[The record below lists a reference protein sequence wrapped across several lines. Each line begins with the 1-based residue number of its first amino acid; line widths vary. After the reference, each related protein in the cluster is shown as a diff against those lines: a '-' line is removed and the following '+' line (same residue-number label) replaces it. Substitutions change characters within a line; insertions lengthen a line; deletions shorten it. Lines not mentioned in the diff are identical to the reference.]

1 MRRHNSFVF
10 GASFSFSTMFI
21 AALVASVSGEKTA
34 SAQTKDTAF
43 ENCRQTVGRPIVQG
57 CMRAGGNLDACK
69 AQAKPKVMACAQA
82 AGGAAGN
89 GAKSSPNPA
98 ADTGG
103 DPKGPSVGAAILRAR
118 ALINQGKYPE
128 ALLEL
133 NAAIVQNPDSE
144 RAYGWRGYVFNRM
157 GRYAE
162 AIPDFDKALN
172 IRPRSALVLTN
183 RGNAYYGMKDNG
195 RGLADLN
202 AATEIDP
209 SLANPYAAR
218 GLIYSDMGEQDRAL
232 SELNKAIQLDPNLAS
247 SYSNLGSVYNKLQ
260 QYDKAV
266 AAFDKAIER
275 DLHMVGAFNG
285 RGYAYLNLGEPER
298 ALADLNQALQ
308 MNPKFVRA
316 LNNRGRLYLEKGE
329 YESAIK
335 DFTDDLN
342 IEPQNVGALLK
353 RAKAFELSRNLS
365 AARADFQAALNI
377 VPSHGVATA
386 GLERIDGKIAAASGA
401 KRPVIDHAGVRV
413 ALVIGNSH
421 YKAVD
426 ALANPERD
434 AKLLTD
440 AFRRSG
446 FVKVQLVIDGTRD
459 GLLAALKSFAADAA
473 DADWAV
479 VYYAGHGIELDGSN
493 YLVPIDVKYENDAD
507 IPKESLA
514 LDEILNAVGAA
525 SKLRLVIL
533 DACRENPFV
542 AELKAGQ
549 ASGAGRGLARI
560 EPESGTLVAFATKHG
575 HYATDGTGEDSP
587 FATALVNRIAMPGLE
602 ISQMFR
608 LVHDDVYAA
617 TDKQQEPFTYGQ
629 LSAQGFYFKAR

>member
-1 MRRHNSFVF
+1 
-10 GASFSFSTMFI
+10 
-21 AALVASVSGEKTA
+21 
-34 SAQTKDTAF
+34 
-43 ENCRQTVGRPIVQG
+43 
-57 CMRAGGNLDACK
+57 
-69 AQAKPKVMACAQA
+69 MACALA
-82 AGGAAGN
+82 AGGAAGS
-89 GAKSSPNPA
+89 GAKPSPKA
-98 ADTGG
+98 GADTSA
-103 DPKGPSVGAAILRAR
+103 DPQGSSVGAAIQRAR
-118 ALINQGKYPE
+118 ALIVQGKYPE
-128 ALLEL
+128 ALSEL
-133 NAAIVQNPDSE
+133 NAAVALNPDSE
-144 RAYGWRGYVFNRM
+144 PAYGWRGYVFNRM
-157 GRYAE
+157 GRYTE
-162 AIPDFDKALN
+162 AIPDFDKALS
-172 IRPRSALVLTN
+172 IRPTSARVLTN
-183 RGNAYYGMKDNG
+183 RGNAYYGLKDNG

-232 SELNKAIQLDPNLAS
+232 SELNKAIQLDPNLPS

-275 DLHMVGAFNG
+275 DLHMYGAFNG

-298 ALADLNQALQ
+298 ALADLNRALE
-308 MNPKFVRA
+308 MNPKFTRA

-335 DFTDDLN
+335 DFTDDLKL
-342 IEPQNVGALLK
+342 EPQNVGALLQ

-365 AARADFQAALNI
+365 AARADFQAALTI

-434 AKLLTD
+434 AKLLAD
-440 AFRRSG
+440 ALRRSG
-446 FVKVQLVIDGTRD
+446 FVKVQLVIDGTRE

-473 DADWAV
+473 NADWAV

-549 ASGAGRGLARI
+549 ASGTGRGLARI

-587 FATALVNRIAMPGLE
+587 FATALVQRMAMPGLE

-608 LVHDDVYAA
+608 LVHDDVYAG